1 MTPRVTRVTNTS
13 DGPLT
18 YKIEG
23 LSAEQLAYLVGL
35 VGNSNSQIDARGR
48 SGEAVVKDAHEL
60 WPVLREGAESAG
72 VHRLADAVSRSQE
85 LWRRHT
91 HDAEGKRGAEVAS

>member
-18 YKIEG
+18 FSIEG
-23 LSAEQLAYLVGL
+23 LTAGQLAYLVGL
-35 VGNSNSQIDARGR
+35 VGNSHSMIDARGR
-48 SGEAVVKDAHEL
+48 SGAAVVEDAHEL
-60 WPVLREGAESAG
+60 WPVLRDGAEMAD

-91 HDAEGKRGAEVAS
+91 HETEGKRGTEVAS